1 LKHISTMLI
10 GCGLALLLIFTLPS
24 LGLGRGWVLAVAFGV
39 MMLCHFVHFGMH
51 KSQKAEEKDNN

>member
-1 LKHISTMLI
+1 MLI

-39 MMLCHFVHFGMH
+39 MMLCHLVHFGMH